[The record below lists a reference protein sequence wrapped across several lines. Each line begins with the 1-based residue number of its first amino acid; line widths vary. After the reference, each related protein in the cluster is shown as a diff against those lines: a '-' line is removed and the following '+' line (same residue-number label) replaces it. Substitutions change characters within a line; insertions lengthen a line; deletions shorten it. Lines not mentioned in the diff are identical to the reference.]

1 MIASRSRLFAASL
14 TVLALAIA
22 QGAAAQELPAGSF
35 QTDPKPAGQPGPSIQ
50 PEFEPSPP
58 SIILRPDQTHEDAV
72 PGSRDAEDE
81 PEDGAPQTETP
92 DGDVA
97 IDVVIN
103 DEPAAPPIPEIWSSI
118 PTDAQGRSA
127 YGLYLAG
134 KLALMT
140 GEGEK
145 GADWLAQANALTP
158 EQPRVR
164 EQAFTSALL
173 SGDLDVAARLAPTAD
188 ASPAFTEGGR
198 LISAIQTF
206 VHGDP
211 RAANA
216 ALAARPIAAP
226 HSRAGLMVAPWIAAA
241 AGDWT
246 RALAAPPT
254 QGDALTLAF
263 ARQNRALLLEKRR
276 DYAEAETELKA
287 LSDMPTIGA
296 LFHRAYG
303 EFLERRG
310 KRDEALAVYLAAV
323 QGQAVDLATTR
334 ALTRARSGGRPPAAP
349 DFRQGAAQA
358 LTTAAAQ
365 AVAERGNEFAVVYLR
380 LALNLHEDSATQIQ
394 LAQVLDRVGL
404 KAAARTALSR
414 VGPEDPVLYANARAQ
429 LALNLA
435 EDEQLDA
442 ALTELR
448 AAAAAQPNDPRIALV
463 TAGQLLQLEQHQ
475 AALDLLNG
483 PLLNTANQGGQIHFL
498 RGVALESLNRIPEA
512 EAELW
517 AAHQAD
523 PNNADTLNY
532 LGYLWVDR
540 GLRVDQG
547 AGLLAQAHA
556 ADPENG
562 NIQDSLGWAQFKQ
575 GYFDTAVVTLEEAAD
590 KEPANAE
597 INDHL
602 GDAYWRVGRRREA
615 VWLWNRVLS
624 LDPEAER
631 KAEVE
636 RKIAN
641 GLDDAAPAT
650 GVSQ

>member
-1 MIASRSRLFAASL
+1 MIASHTRLFAASL
-14 TVLALAIA
+14 TVLALALA
-22 QGAAAQELPAGSF
+22 GQAAAQQIPTPTTPAQDGPGAMPPAVVLPHDA
-35 QTDPKPAGQPGPSIQ
+35 TPA
-50 PEFEPSPP
+50 
-58 SIILRPDQTHEDAV
+58 DAAPV
-72 PGSRDAEDE
+72 QDE
-81 PEDGAPQTETP
+81 PEDGAPAEDAP
-92 DGDVA
+92 VADDVPPH
-97 IDVVIN
+97 IVIA
-103 DEPAAPPIPEIWSSI
+103 DEPAEPAIPEVWSPIPLNDQE
-118 PTDAQGRSA
+118 RSA

-134 KLALMT
+134 KVALMT
-140 GEGEK
+140 GEPAR
-145 GADWLAQANALTP
+145 GADWLAQANSLTP

-173 SGDLDVAARLAPTAD
+173 SGDLDVAARLAPVTD
-188 ASPAFTEGGR
+188 ASPAFTEAGR

-216 ALAARPIAAP
+216 ALVDRPIASP
-226 HSRAGLMVAPWIAAA
+226 HARAGLMVAPWIAAA

-246 RALAAPPT
+246 RALSAPPT
-254 QGDALTLAF
+254 QGDPLTLAF

-276 DYAEAETELKA
+276 NYAEAESELKA
-287 LSDMPTIGA
+287 LSDTPTIGA
-296 LFHRAYG
+296 LFHRPFG

-310 KRDEALAVYLAAV
+310 KKAEAQAVYQVAV
-323 QGQAVDLATTR
+323 QGQAVDLATAR
-334 ALTRARSGGRPPAAP
+334 ALERLQAGGRAPAAP
-349 DFRQGAAQA
+349 DFREGAAQA

-380 LALNLHEDSATQIQ
+380 LAQNLHEDAATQIQ

-404 KAAARTALSR
+404 KSAARTALSR
-414 VGPEDPVLYANARAQ
+414 VGPEDPVLYSNARAQ
-429 LALNLA
+429 LAISLE
-435 EDEQLDA
+435 EDGQSEA

-448 AAAAAQPNDPRIALV
+448 AAAAAEPADPRIALV
-463 TAGQLLQLEQHQ
+463 MAGQLIQLKQYDQ
-475 AALDLLNG
+475 ALELLNG
-483 PLLNTANQGGQIHFL
+483 PLLNTPNQGAQIHFL
-498 RGVALESLNRIPEA
+498 RGAALESLNRIPEA

-523 PNNADTLNY
+523 PNNANTLNY
-532 LGYLWVDR
+532 LGYLWVDK
-540 GLRVDQG
+540 GLRIDEG

-556 ADPENG
+556 AEPDNG

-575 GYFDTAVVTLEEAAD
+575 GHYENAVATLEEAVD

-602 GDAYWRVGRRREA
+602 GDAYWKVGRQREA
-615 VWLWNRVLS
+615 VWLWNRVLI
-624 LDPEAER
+624 LDAEPER

-636 RKIAN
+636 RKIAE
-641 GLDDAAPAT
+641 GLDGAGTAQ

>member
-14 TVLALAIA
+14 TVLALAIV
-22 QGAAAQELPAGSF
+22 QGAAAQDLPAGSF
-35 QTDPKPAGQPGPSIQ
+35 QTDPRPAGQLGPSIQ
-50 PEFEPSPP
+50 SGPEPSPP
-58 SIILRPDQTHEDAV
+58 AIILRPDQTHEDAV
-72 PGSRDAEDE
+72 PGAAPAEDE
-81 PEDGAPQTETP
+81 PEDGAPEVDTP
-92 DGDVA
+92 NGDPA

-103 DEPAAPPIPEIWSSI
+103 DEPADPPIPEVWSPI

-173 SGDLDVAARLAPTAD
+173 GGDLDVAARLAPTAD
-188 ASPAFTEGGR
+188 ASAAFTEGGR
-198 LISAIQTF
+198 LISAVQTF
-206 VHGDP
+206 VRGDA

-216 ALAARPIAAP
+216 DLAARPIAAP

-263 ARQNRALLLEKRR
+263 ARQNRALLLERR
-276 DYAEAETELKA
+276 RNYVEAEAELKA
-287 LSDMPTIGA
+287 LSDLPTIGA
-296 LFHRAYG
+296 LFHRPYG

-310 KRDEALAVYLAAV
+310 KRDEALAVYQAAV
-323 QGQAVDLATTR
+323 QGRAVDLATTR
-334 ALTRARSGGRPPAAP
+334 ALKRLQVGGRPPAAL
-349 DFRQGAAQA
+349 DFRRGAAQA
-358 LTTAAAQ
+358 LATAAAQ
-365 AVAERGNEFAVVYLR
+365 AAAERGNEFAVVYLR
-380 LALNLHEDSATQIQ
+380 LALNLHEDAATQIQ
-394 LAQVLDRVGL
+394 LAQVLDRIGL

-429 LALNLA
+429 LALSLA
-435 EDEQLDA
+435 QDDQSDA

-448 AAAAAQPNDPRIALV
+448 AAAAAQPDDPRIALV
-463 TAGQLLQLEQHQ
+463 MAGQLMQLEQNQ

-483 PLLNTANQGGQIHFL
+483 PLLNTPDQGAQIHFL
-498 RGVALESLNRIPEA
+498 RGAALESLDRIPEA

-523 PNNADTLNY
+523 PNDADTLNY

-602 GDAYWRVGRRREA
+602 GDAYWRVGRKREA
-615 VWLWNRVLS
+615 VWLWKRVLS
-624 LDPEAER
+624 LDPDADR
-631 KAEVE
+631 KADVE
-636 RKIAN
+636 RKIAQ
-641 GLDDAAPAT
+641 GLDDAAPAQ

>member
-1 MIASRSRLFAASL
+1 MTLAPLLKTVKGRGMIASRSRLFAASL
-14 TVLALAIA
+14 TVLAMTLTG
-22 QGAAAQELPAGSF
+22 QAAAQQIPTTTPAQADPGAMPPAIVLP
-35 QTDPKPAGQPGPSIQ
+35 Q
-50 PEFEPSPP
+50 
-58 SIILRPDQTHEDAV
+58 DAAPV
-72 PGSRDAEDE
+72 EDE
-81 PEDGAPQTETP
+81 PEDGAPEADGP
-92 DGDVA
+92 NGDVPLE
-97 IDVVIN
+97 IVIA
-103 DEPAAPPIPEIWSSI
+103 DEPAEPAIPEVWSPVPS
-118 PTDAQGRSA
+118 DAQGRSA

-134 KLALMT
+134 KLALMS
-140 GEGEK
+140 GEGAT
-145 GADWLAQANALTP
+145 GADFLARAHALTP
-158 EQPRVR
+158 EQPRLR
-164 EQAFTSALL
+164 QQAFTSALL
-173 SGDLDVAARLAPTAD
+173 GGDLDVAARLAPTAD
-188 ASPAFTEGGR
+188 SAPAFVEGGR
-198 LISAIQTF
+198 LISAVQAF

-216 ALAARPIAAP
+216 ALAAQPIGSP
-226 HSRAGLMVAPWIAAA
+226 HARAGLMVAPWIAAA

-254 QGDALTLAF
+254 QGDPLTLAF
-263 ARQNRALLLEKRR
+263 ARQNRALLMEKRR
-276 DYAEAETELKA
+276 NYAEAERELKA

-296 LFHRAYG
+296 LFHRPYG

-310 KRDEALAVYLAAV
+310 KTAQALAVYQAAME
-323 QGQAVDLATTR
+323 GQAVDLATAR
-334 ALTRARSGGRPPAAP
+334 ALKRLQAGGRPPASP

-365 AVAERGNEFAVVYLR
+365 AVAERGSEFAVVYLR
-380 LALNLHEDSATQIQ
+380 LALNLHEDAATQIQ
-394 LAQVLDRVGL
+394 LAGVLDRIGL

-414 VGPEDPVLYANARAQ
+414 VGPEDPVFYANARAQ

-435 EDEQLDA
+435 EDDQSEA

-448 AAAAAQPNDPRIALV
+448 AAAAAQPDDPRIALV
-463 TAGQLLQLEQHQ
+463 MAGQLMQLEQYQ

-483 PLLNTANQGGQIHFL
+483 PLLNTPDQGAQIHFL
-498 RGVALESLNRIPEA
+498 RGAALESLDRIPEA

-556 ADPENG
+556 AEPDNG

-575 GYFDTAVVTLEEAAD
+575 GYYDTAVVTLEEAAD

-624 LDPEAER
+624 LDPDAER
-631 KAEVE
+631 KAQVE
-636 RKIAN
+636 RKIAQ
-641 GLDDAAPAT
+641 GLDAPAPAT

>member
-22 QGAAAQELPAGSF
+22 QGAAAQESPAGSF
-35 QTDPKPAGQPGPSIQ
+35 QADPKPAGQPGSSIQ
-50 PEFEPSPP
+50 SEPQPSSPA
-58 SIILRPDQTHEDAV
+58 IILRPDQTNEDAA
-72 PGSRDAEDE
+72 PAEDE
-81 PEDGAPQTETP
+81 PEDGAPEDQPSE
-92 DGDVA
+92 GDPV

-103 DEPAAPPIPEIWSSI
+103 DEPAAPPIPEIWSPI

-145 GADWLAQANALTP
+145 GADWLAQAEALTP

-188 ASPAFTEGGR
+188 ASPAFTEAGR

-241 AGDWT
+241 AGDWS
-246 RALAAPPT
+246 RALAAPPA

-263 ARQNRALLLEKRR
+263 ARQNRALLLENRR
-276 DYAEAETELKA
+276 KYAEAEAELKA
-287 LSDMPTIGA
+287 LSELPA
-296 LFHRAYG
+296 LGVLFRRGYG

-310 KRDEALAVYLAAV
+310 KRDEAVAVYEAAV
-323 QGQAVDLATTR
+323 QSQTVDLPTAR
-334 ALTRARSGGRPPAAP
+334 ALVRARAGGRPPAAP

-380 LALNLHEDSATQIQ
+380 LALNLHEDASTQIQ

-414 VGPEDPVLYANARAQ
+414 VGPEDPALYANARAQ

-435 EDEQLDA
+435 EDEQFDA
-442 ALTELR
+442 ALAELR

-463 TAGQLLQLEQHQ
+463 MASQLLQLEQYQ
-475 AALDLLNG
+475 EALDLLNG
-483 PLLNTANQGGQIHFL
+483 PLLNTANQGAQIHFL
-498 RGVALESLNRIPEA
+498 RGVALESLERIPEA

-556 ADPENG
+556 AEPENG

-575 GYFDTAVVTLEEAAD
+575 GYYDTAVVTLEEAAD
-590 KEPANAE
+590 KEPANPE
-597 INDHL
+597 ITDHL
-602 GDAYWRVGRRREA
+602 GDAYWKVGRRREA

-624 LDPEAER
+624 LDPEPER

-636 RKIAN
+636 RKIAH
-641 GLDDAAPAT
+641 GLDDAAPAV